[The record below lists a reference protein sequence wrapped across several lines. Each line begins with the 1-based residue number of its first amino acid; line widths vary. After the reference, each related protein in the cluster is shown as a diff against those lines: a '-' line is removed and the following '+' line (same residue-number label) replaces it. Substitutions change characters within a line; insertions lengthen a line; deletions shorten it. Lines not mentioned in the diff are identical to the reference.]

1 LSIGIE
7 HFRTK
12 VSKGIEII
20 EALRGHTSGYAVPTF
35 VVDAPG
41 GGGKTPVMPQYIIS
55 QSPTKVVLRNY
66 EGIITTYTEPQ
77 IMEEPCKC
85 DYCIGKKKPLISGV
99 ANLLQGSEIKNLE
112 PNYLERRHRR
122 ALQPNA

>member
-1 LSIGIE
+1 MGIE

-20 EALRGHTSGYAVPTF
+20 EGLRGHTSGYAVPTF

-41 GGGKTPVMPQYIIS
+41 GGGKTPVMPQYVIS

-77 IMEEPCKC
+77 MIEEECQCEVCK
-85 DYCIGKKKPLISGV
+85 GERESHLSGV
-99 ANLLQGSEIKNLE
+99 AELMEGPEVKSLE
-112 PNYLERRHRR
+112 PSYLERKNR
-122 ALQPNA
+122 